1 MNRTVILPLLVLLL
15 AFLPA
20 AALDLNDRSLS
31 IDPELFAAGGG
42 DGDSPWPVFFR
53 LLTRDHAL
61 SEMHSAGASLGSA
74 QLFSWS
80 ERDERDHEI
89 RLVRL
94 HSAEG
99 TEIFHLT
106 DNRLEDTCPEIV
118 GTEHGV
124 SVLWQQKQRGRRV
137 LLAQELDR
145 DGRPSGTPHRL
156 ATLDESIVSITA
168 LPLGPGTFLLG
179 QARRDGSITV
189 IEIVSPSG
197 LRLPFATVPAE
208 YQVRVYFETGN
219 QGMIHLRW
227 TEAPATQAQTP
238 AAPRT
243 RALRKRP

>member
-1 MNRTVILPLLVLLL
+1 MNRTVILSLLVVLI
-15 AFLPA
+15 ASLPA
-20 AALDLNDRSLS
+20 AALDLDDRSMS

-94 HSAEG
+94 HLTEG

-118 GTEHGV
+118 GGEHGV
-124 SVLWQQKQRGRRV
+124 SVLWQQNQRGRHI

-156 ATLDESIVSITA
+156 ATLDESIISITA
-168 LPLGPGTFLLG
+168 LPLGPGAFLLG
-179 QARRDGSITV
+179 QARRDGNITV

-208 YQVRVYFETGN
+208 YHVRVYFEVGN
-219 QGMIHLRW
+219 QGMIYLRW
-227 TEAPATQAQTP
+227 AEAPTARAQTP
-238 AAPRT
+238 TSIRT
-243 RALRKRP
+243 HRFHKRP